1 VKRAGFEGLECWHW
15 GNGILKLRDGMLALT
30 GNAEFEGRDIGL
42 WEWDFGIKGMRCP
55 GVE

>member
-42 WEWDFGIKGMRCP
+42 WEWDIGIKGMRCP